1 MNIVYHI
8 LRKDL
13 RRVRVPLAVWLV
25 LVALSFALIG
35 SAIKPR
41 DSEVQAFFLMLSYLV
56 PLLQTVML
64 IVIIPLVI
72 QEEPLAGTTAFWL
85 TRPISRG
92 TLLASKM
99 IFILLVL
106 VLPPFA
112 AEMIVLGA
120 NGASAHYLA
129 LAVPEIL
136 IGNLTLI
143 TVVALI
149 SVVTTNFGR
158 FAIFGGVLVISA
170 CLLEFAIFWIGIFS
184 HSFMGATASDSSHP
198 VEYMFSL
205 MATRW
210 MVGEVLMIAAAAALI
225 VHQYLKRWTTLTIL
239 LGVASL
245 FVVFMVANAWGWNF
259 LMPRMAM
266 APDTVFKSD
275 AIKAVLTGKFD
286 VSENPSLQGT
296 EGPTRS
302 VSAEVALSGVP
313 DGYVV
318 ADEDTQ
324 CVPTLANGGNLD
336 TGNTFFFR
344 PGGIKQYP
352 PDYQA
357 LVTALGG
364 IPIINTADGPGVG
377 GNGPRHIALF
387 EWGADS
393 YLRYAKTPLKFTAT
407 IHFAAA
413 KYLQTAEIPLKEG
426 ARYEYGPERAV
437 ITSLLHEPDGLDIAI
452 RVSRFNLLF
461 DLDSNHSRYDQIQ
474 SMQSHEA
481 TVVYLLLNRK
491 RREAIAESPFGTDLN
506 MPAASGRLINRPIR
520 ISFTPRGG
528 KSGSFPLTQDWLAD
542 ATLVRM
548 ELTPV
553 AKFKVEVTAS
563 KLILEGPDKTLT
575 PD

>member
-1 MNIVYHI
+1 MNIVLHI

-35 SAIKPR
+35 SAIKPQ
-41 DSEVQAFFLMLSYLV
+41 DSEAQAFFMTLSYLV

-92 TLLASKM
+92 TLLASK
-99 IFILLVL
+99 LLFTLVVL
-106 VLPPFA
+106 VLPPLA
-112 AEMIVLGA
+112 AEMIVLAA

-143 TVVALI
+143 TVVALV
-149 SVVTTNFGR
+149 SVVTQNFGR
-158 FAIFGGVLVISA
+158 FAIFGGVLVIAA

-184 HSFMGATASDSSHP
+184 NSFIGAGATDNSHP
-198 VEYMFSL
+198 EEYILSL

-210 MVGEVLMIAAAAALI
+210 LVGEVLMIAAATALI
-225 VHQYLKRWTTLTIL
+225 IHQYLKLRTALTIL
-239 LGVASL
+239 LGVASMCL
-245 FVVFMVANAWGWNF
+245 VLLVANIWGWNF
-259 LMPRMAM
+259 LMPRTAM
-266 APDTVFKSD
+266 APDTVFRSE
-275 AIKAVLTGKFD
+275 AIKAALTGKFD
-286 VSENPSLQGT
+286 VSENPSARGT
-296 EGPTRS
+296 EGPMRS
-302 VSAEVALSGVP
+302 VSAEVAVSGVP

-318 ADEDTQ
+318 VDEDTE
-324 CVPTLANGGNLD
+324 CFPTLANGGDVGAGL
-336 TGNTFFFR
+336 TFSFT
-344 PGGIKQYP
+344 GGISHYP

-357 LVTALGG
+357 LETALGG
-364 IPIINTADGPGVG
+364 IPIINIEDNPGIG
-377 GNGPRHIALF
+377 GNGPRSIALF
-387 EWGADS
+387 QWTADK
-393 YLRYAKTPLKFTAT
+393 YLQYANTPLKFTAT
-407 IHFAAA
+407 IHFVAG

-426 ARYEYGPERAV
+426 ARYEHDSERGV
-437 ITSLLHEPDGLDIAI
+437 ITSLLHEPDGLDVAM

-461 DLDSNHSRYDQIQ
+461 DLNTDHSQFDQIR
-474 SMQSHEA
+474 SMESHEP

-491 RREAIAESPFGTDLN
+491 RREALAENAFESDLN
-506 MPAASGRLINRPIR
+506 MPTASGRLVNRPIR
-520 ISFTPRGG
+520 ISFTLRGG
-528 KSGSFPLTQDWLAD
+528 KSGSSELTQDWLAD
-542 ATLVRM
+542 ATVVRM

-553 AKFKVEVTAS
+553 ARFKVDVPAS
-563 KLILEGPDKTLT
+563 KLILEGPDKTLK